1 MKMYSNL
8 PIGLHDITEAKKRLT
23 NHIYK
28 TAQLPSNY
36 ISERCHGE
44 VYLKLENMQ
53 RTGSFKIRGAFNKL
67 SSLSLEDRQKGVVA
81 CSAGNHAQGVS
92 LSSAMLGIDAKV
104 VMPCC
109 APKSKIAATSDYSAK
124 VILHGNS
131 FNDTIAKVSEI
142 VEMEGR
148 VFIPPFDDAKVIAGQ
163 GTIGLEIIEDLYD
176 VDNIIVPIGG
186 GGLIAGVAMAIKSIN
201 PTIKVIGVQSEN
213 VHGMAASFY
222 AGTMTNHRTSST
234 LADGCDVAR
243 PGSLTFE
250 IVKQLVDD
258 IVLVTEDDIR
268 HSMVD
273 LIQRNKVITE
283 GAGALASAALLS
295 GKLKHYVE
303 GKKTVSIISGGNI
316 DLTRIAEIIE
326 QNNTRQFSL

>member
-1 MKMYSNL
+1 M
-8 PIGLHDITEAKKRLT
+8 
-23 NHIYK
+23 
-28 TAQLPSNY
+28 
-36 ISERCHGE
+36 
-44 VYLKLENMQ
+44 
-53 RTGSFKIRGAFNKL
+53 
-67 SSLSLEDRQKGVVA
+67 
-81 CSAGNHAQGVS
+81 
-92 LSSAMLGIDAKV
+92 
-104 VMPCC
+104 
-109 APKSKIAATSDYSAK
+109 
-124 VILHGNS
+124 
-131 FNDTIAKVSEI
+131 
-142 VEMEGR
+142 
-148 VFIPPFDDAKVIAGQ
+148 IAGQ

-283 GAGALASAALLS
+283 GAELWPRQRCSVAS
-295 GKLKHYVE
+295 
-303 GKKTVSIISGGNI
+303 
-316 DLTRIAEIIE
+316 
-326 QNNTRQFSL
+326 